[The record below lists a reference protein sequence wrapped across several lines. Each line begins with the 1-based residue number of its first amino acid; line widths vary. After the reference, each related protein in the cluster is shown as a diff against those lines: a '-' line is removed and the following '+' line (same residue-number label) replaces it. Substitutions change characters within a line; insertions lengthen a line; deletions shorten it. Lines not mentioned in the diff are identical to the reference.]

1 MSNQMNAAITDEML
15 VAFIDRQLSDSE
27 ASRVERAITE
37 STDLQQRLATL
48 EAGSRP
54 FAEAFAGLLGQH
66 PPALQQ
72 NVERMLAAHRPEQPA
87 APGLWRPDRRTVA
100 AAGATAFLAATL
112 GYWTGRSSA
121 PDMANWREAVAQY
134 HKLYSDQTL
143 EFVADSAAVA
153 DEALG
158 RTARA
163 LGLPLSRAGLE
174 IPGLTY
180 KRAQMLRIDST
191 PLAQIAFVTTRGKPL
206 AFCIRRIGGTA
217 SLPQFESRA
226 GLSVVHWLQGGFG
239 FMIVADIDAPE
250 LQRLAAAFSER
261 VGKDAAG

>member
-15 VAFIDRQLSDSE
+15 VAYIDHQLGDSE
-27 ASRVERAITE
+27 VSRIRRSVTQ
-37 STDLQQRLATL
+37 SPDLQQRLATL

-54 FAEAFAGLLGQH
+54 FAAAFASLLEPP

-72 NVERMLAAHRPEQPA
+72 KIGQMLAAHRPEQPA
-87 APGLWRPDRRTVA
+87 ASGLWRPDRRTVA
-100 AAGATAFLAATL
+100 AAGAMTFLAATL
-112 GYWTGRSSA
+112 GYLTGRSSA

-134 HKLYSDQTL
+134 HRLYSDQTL

-163 LGLPLSRAGLE
+163 LGLPLPRSKLE

-180 KRAQMLRIDST
+180 KRAQMLQIDNA
-191 PLAQIAFVTTRGKPL
+191 PLAQISFVTTRGKPL
-206 AFCIRRIGGTA
+206 AFCIRRMSGSA
-217 SLPQFESRA
+217 SAPQSENRA

-239 FMIVADIDAPE
+239 FMIVADVEAQE
-250 LQRLAAAFSER
+250 LQRLAATFAERIR
-261 VGKDAAG
+261 VG